1 MGRLAAVVA
10 LIALIASPAF
20 AKINRHAEQGSE
32 QGIAS
37 TYSMKL
43 MGHTTASG
51 AVLDRDGMTAAHK
64 KLPFGTRLLVT
75 NKRNGRKVVV
85 TVTDRGPYKKGRII
99 DLSPAAASQLGM
111 RRAGLATVDI
121 RIASDR

>member
-1 MGRLAAVVA
+1 MGRLAT
-10 LIALIASPAF
+10 LIAILALVASPAV
-20 AKINRHAEQGSE
+20 AKINHHAETGGE

-43 MGHTTASG
+43 VGHATASG
-51 AVLDRDGMTAAHK
+51 ELLDRSGMTAAHK
-64 KLPFGTRLLVT
+64 HLPFGTKLVVT

-85 TVTDRGPYKKGRII
+85 TVNDRGPFKKGRII

-111 RRAGLATVDI
+111 RRAGLASVVI
-121 RIASDR
+121 RIASER

>member
-10 LIALIASPAF
+10 LIALVASPAL
-20 AKINRHAEQGSE
+20 AKINRHTEPGGE

-43 MGHTTASG
+43 MGHATASG
-51 AVLDRDGMTAAHK
+51 AVLERDGMTAAHK
-64 KLPFGTRLLVT
+64 HLPFGTRLLVT

-99 DLSPAAASQLGM
+99 DLSPAAAAQLGM
-111 RRAGLATVDI
+111 WRAGLASVDI
-121 RIASDR
+121 RLASDR